1 MTEIFADGTGSIIVS
16 NGVVRIELVQ
26 LRRKGGKAELSSQS
40 AGTLLMPVGS
50 LKNLTLQ
57 LAKALEQLQERQA
70 DKDRLDSEMK
80 KGDELDEAL
89 RSEEHTSELQSLMRI
104 SYAVFCL
111 KKKKTQTIQIH
122 ITHKHRQKIN
132 KLPTPIHNS

>member
-16 NGVVRIELVQ
+16 NGVVRVELVQ
-26 LRRKGGKAELSSQS
+26 LRRKDGKADLSSQP

-57 LAKALEQLQERQA
+57 LAKALEQLQERQSE
-70 DKDRLDSEMK
+70 KDRLESEGK

-89 RSEEHTSELQSLMRI
+89 SNL
-104 SYAVFCL
+104 
-111 KKKKTQTIQIH
+111 
-122 ITHKHRQKIN
+122 
-132 KLPTPIHNS
+132 

>member
-26 LRRKGGKAELSSQS
+26 LRRKDGKPELSPQS

-57 LAKALEQLQERQA
+57 LAKALEQLKERQA
-70 DKDRLDSEMK
+70 DKDRLENEAK
-80 KGDELDEAL
+80 AGDELDDAL
-89 RSEEHTSELQSLMRI
+89 TNL
-104 SYAVFCL
+104 
-111 KKKKTQTIQIH
+111 
-122 ITHKHRQKIN
+122 
-132 KLPTPIHNS
+132 

>member
-26 LRRKGGKAELSSQS
+26 LRRKDGKAELSSQP

-50 LKNLTLQ
+50 LKSLTLQ
-57 LAKALEQLQERQA
+57 LAKALEQLQERQTE
-70 DKDRLDSEMK
+70 KDRLESEDK

-89 RSEEHTSELQSLMRI
+89 TNL
-104 SYAVFCL
+104 
-111 KKKKTQTIQIH
+111 
-122 ITHKHRQKIN
+122 
-132 KLPTPIHNS
+132 

>member
-26 LRRKGGKAELSSQS
+26 LKRKGGKAELSSQS

-50 LKNLTLQ
+50 LKSLTLQ

-70 DKDRLDSEMK
+70 DKDRLDSEAK

-89 RSEEHTSELQSLMRI
+89 SSL
-104 SYAVFCL
+104 
-111 KKKKTQTIQIH
+111 
-122 ITHKHRQKIN
+122 
-132 KLPTPIHNS
+132 

>member
-1 MTEIFADGTGSIIVS
+1 MTEIFADGTGSIVVS

-26 LRRKGGKAELSSQS
+26 LRRKDKKTELTAQQ

-57 LAKALEQLQERQA
+57 LAKALEQLQERSA
-70 DKDRLDSEMK
+70 EKDRLDSETK

-89 RSEEHTSELQSLMRI
+89 SNL
-104 SYAVFCL
+104 
-111 KKKKTQTIQIH
+111 
-122 ITHKHRQKIN
+122 
-132 KLPTPIHNS
+132 

>member
-26 LRRKGGKAELSSQS
+26 LRRKDGKAELSSQN

-57 LAKALEQLQERQA
+57 LAKALEQLQDRQSE
-70 DKDRLDSEMK
+70 KDRLESESK
-80 KGDELDEAL
+80 KGDELDDAL
-89 RSEEHTSELQSLMRI
+89 SNL
-104 SYAVFCL
+104 
-111 KKKKTQTIQIH
+111 
-122 ITHKHRQKIN
+122 
-132 KLPTPIHNS
+132 

>member
-1 MTEIFADGTGSIIVS
+1 MTEIFADGTGSIVVS

-26 LRRKGGKAELSSQS
+26 LRRKDGKSELSAQK

-57 LAKALEQLQERQA
+57 LAKALEQLQERTA
-70 DKDRLDSEMK
+70 EKERLDSDSK

-89 RSEEHTSELQSLMRI
+89 SNL
-104 SYAVFCL
+104 
-111 KKKKTQTIQIH
+111 
-122 ITHKHRQKIN
+122 
-132 KLPTPIHNS
+132 